1 MKFNNIVNLQVD
13 FSATP
18 EELYQ
23 HFAACGTV
31 NRVTILAAK
40 TGRPLGYAYIEVSF
54 FYYCYLMLPLTNFI
68 MSVCKPRYC

>member
-54 FYYCYLMLPLTNFI
+54 FYYC
-68 MSVCKPRYC
+68 